1 MTCSDVKERTV
12 AYLELDLD
20 APLVRDITAHLECC
34 ASCREEMEA
43 LRQVLVRLKRR
54 SVPDPG
60 DRFWHEF
67 PDHVRRQLA
76 QAHGELT
83 PMERPPRR
91 LLIWNRV
98 PMRTR
103 PMALAASVM
112 LLLVGVWFL
121 TGPHD
126 KTAVLVDQP
135 GGKTV
140 AQTPVE
146 PPPALQPDLP
156 SLVDVHWEMFG
167 DEDPDTILVDMAARL
182 DQRTVDRLF
191 GEI

>member
-1 MTCSDVKERTV
+1 MTCNDVKERTV

-20 APLVRDITAHLECC
+20 ASLVRDITAHLEGC
-34 ASCREEMEA
+34 AGCREEMEA

-60 DRFWHEF
+60 DRFWNEF

-76 QAHGELT
+76 QAHGGLA
-83 PMERPPRR
+83 PMERSPRR
-91 LLIWNRV
+91 LLAGYRIA
-98 PMRTR
+98 MRTW

-112 LLLVGVWFL
+112 LLVGVWLL
-121 TGPHD
+121 TSPHD
-126 KTAVLVDQP
+126 KTAVPLNQP

-140 AQTPVE
+140 ANAPVE
-146 PPPALQPDLP
+146 PSQASEPDLP
-156 SLVDVHWEMFG
+156 SLVEAHWEMFG